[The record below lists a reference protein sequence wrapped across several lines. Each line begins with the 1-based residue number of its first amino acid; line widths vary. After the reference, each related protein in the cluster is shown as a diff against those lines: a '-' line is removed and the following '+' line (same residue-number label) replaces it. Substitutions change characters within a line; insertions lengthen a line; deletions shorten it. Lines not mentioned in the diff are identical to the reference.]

1 MIVALASVAVTAQ
14 RTRGAADAELS
25 EAVSFVA
32 AAAPATS
39 AGVGA
44 SEIVDPQVAAQG
56 RDLVRRLDD
65 RLDREGLGAG
75 VLSAAIALAIA
86 LVVATMVVRPL
97 HGLTALARR
106 LASGER
112 EPEPDVERRRGNRE
126 TRDMRWALAQLST
139 ELRTREEAQRAA
151 VARVS
156 HESRNALGGILV
168 RIEGLRDGVL
178 IDRAGTLELIEQEAL
193 RVLRQVEDLDRL
205 AGLRAERVDA
215 CSAVDLAGAVRA
227 AVRRQTPAARA
238 RRVEIKCWAG
248 AFAGVDGDREHVARV
263 VDNLLS
269 NALRY
274 TDPGGYVFV
283 RISADAHRVR
293 LEVADSGIGMT
304 DEEIAHIF
312 DAFWRGAGG
321 HRRAP
326 DGSGVGLAVVRH
338 SVAALGGT
346 IEVTSRVG
354 IGSCFRVDLPAPAVP
369 AIAAHA
375 GALRVA

>member
-1 MIVALASVAVTAQ
+1 
-14 RTRGAADAELS
+14 
-25 EAVSFVA
+25 
-32 AAAPATS
+32 
-39 AGVGA
+39 
-44 SEIVDPQVAAQG
+44 
-56 RDLVRRLDD
+56 
-65 RLDREGLGAG
+65 
-75 VLSAAIALAIA
+75 
-86 LVVATMVVRPL
+86 
-97 HGLTALARR
+97 
-106 LASGER
+106 
-112 EPEPDVERRRGNRE
+112 
-126 TRDMRWALAQLST
+126 MRWALAQLST

-227 AVRRQTPAARA
+227 AVRRQTRAARA
-238 RRVEIKCWAG
+238 RRGVIKCGAG
-248 AFAGVDGDREHVARV
+248 AVARV